1 MTIIKDPL
9 LTAAR
14 IIIIVLMVVLGI
26 AAVAL
31 LIGAGYLAFDPSP
44 LLGEL
49 AEERV
54 VNPSG
59 GDVAA
64 IIGIMVLALVP
75 IGLLLVFLRT
85 LNLVID
91 SVGAGDP
98 FAPVNA
104 MRLARMGWLMIG
116 VQLSAIPIGALAAWL
131 NQRLDVGEIG
141 FEVSGEGVV
150 LALVLFILARVFR
163 HGAAMRDEL
172 EGTV

>member
-49 AEERV
+49 AEEGV

-104 MRLARMGWLMIG
+104 MRLARMGWVMIG
-116 VQLSAIPIGALAAWL
+116 VQLSAIPIGALAAIFIATSSFAAVTAVPPV
-131 NQRLDVGEIG
+131 QVAHA
-141 FEVSGEGVV
+141 VAAPV
-150 LALVLFILARVFR
+150 LA
-163 HGAAMRDEL
+163 
-172 EGTV
+172 